1 MEEESLNKKEEK
13 NENSNNFNNQ
23 EKLSET
29 KKNNKNNNDNTNE
42 TKGKE
47 NSDFKNKIKDRDINS
62 IINTNTNTSINSD
75 NKSISLENQKLKQ
88 DVDLLY
94 LKLSKKDNNKK
105 DINILNNTMQL
116 RKKRICSQPKENLS
130 YYERFINYQKKKEE
144 KLYQMRKE
152 LEENEKKTLKEKPNI
167 SQKSIQ
173 LTYNTYANENLF
185 KRMKE
190 KEKIAKEK
198 KEKLI
203 EKINKER
210 EKKKEEEDRP
220 LEFNI
225 KSCKMDKK
233 FQKIY
238 QEMIKKDKELKV
250 KISVFHDVVEEY
262 KMRECSFHPQINQ
275 NFNINKENIDNNIKK
290 GKQRL
295 NSSEFI
301 TQRLYDDDLTER
313 KKYRENLEK
322 KYKYNFK
329 PKISEK
335 SKNLAIKRKK
345 RIELENKE
353 ERNDI
358 SNIENFC
365 NKTDININN
374 NIKDDKAKLD
384 KIIKNK
390 KRSINKVKDDK
401 KNN

>member
-29 KKNNKNNNDNTNE
+29 KKTNKNNNDNTNE

-262 KMRECSFHPQINQ
+262 KMRECSFHPQINT
-275 NFNINKENIDNNIKK
+275 NYNINKENIDNNIKK

-384 KIIKNK
+384 KIIRNK